1 MTKPNGSQKVN
12 VNSFDETNRLKFGR
26 LNLSFFSHSFS
37 FCKNTIQMPKEA
49 KFLRG
54 NGDKDE
60 MKERNLDIVN
70 WSQVGRTID
79 GEERLDVSGEAVS
92 INDVGNIVAVG
103 SRHNDGTG
111 PIDHNV
117 GNVRVYSY
125 NGTDWS
131 QMGQDIDGEYSQDYF
146 GHTLQLS
153 GRGLVVAVGAPE
165 YDVLDPALEDAGYV
179 RILEYQAFSDT
190 WVQKGE
196 PIVGEG
202 IGDSN
207 GFSVALSFDGDIV
220 AIGAPDNDNSG
231 NNIGYA
237 RVFKFLS
244 GQWVQLG
251 FDIDGES
258 AHDKSGYAVDLSDDG
273 TIIAVGATMNDAA
286 PGDGYY
292 DAGHVRVWK
301 WNGATWL
308 QMGGD
313 VDGYYSGEHKGYSVA
328 LSSDGF
334 TLAVGA
340 PTDCDSKGY
349 VEVFTYNTSTSSW
362 ELKGSRLNGVSFDD
376 RYGEAV
382 SLSNDGNR
390 LAVGSPYSEE
400 SGKNLNPIQL

>member
-12 VNSFDETNRLKFGR
+12 VNSFDETNRLKSGR

-190 WVQKGE
+190 WV
-196 PIVGEG
+196 
-202 IGDSN
+202 
-207 GFSVALSFDGDIV
+207 
-220 AIGAPDNDNSG
+220 
-231 NNIGYA
+231 
-237 RVFKFLS
+237 
-244 GQWVQLG
+244 
-251 FDIDGES
+251 
-258 AHDKSGYAVDLSDDG
+258 
-273 TIIAVGATMNDAA
+273 
-286 PGDGYY
+286 
-292 DAGHVRVWK
+292 
-301 WNGATWL
+301 
-308 QMGGD
+308 
-313 VDGYYSGEHKGYSVA
+313 
-328 LSSDGF
+328 
-334 TLAVGA
+334 
-340 PTDCDSKGY
+340 
-349 VEVFTYNTSTSSW
+349 
-362 ELKGSRLNGVSFDD
+362 
-376 RYGEAV
+376 
-382 SLSNDGNR
+382 
-390 LAVGSPYSEE
+390 
-400 SGKNLNPIQL
+400 